1 MIALHRSDAMPTS
14 RWSAHS
20 AAAVQLLPLAALGWG
35 ALAFG
40 AVYPWAYWAL
50 AALLVAAG
58 GAALSV
64 AEHSG
69 VDGTSRELKLALL
82 GIGAAIAVQIV
93 PVPNAIVATMSP
105 RTGPLV
111 ARLSPAFAAGLQPLH
126 SVSVWPRDTWTALAL
141 YASLALLC
149 VGAASLFS
157 LAGSR
162 RFVELLTGFGVVL
175 ALIGIVQKSLSNRYL
190 YGFWELEVGRNPF
203 GPFVNK
209 NHFAGWMVMALPLTL
224 GLLVAGID
232 EGMRGV
238 KQGWRHHVLWFA
250 SPEANR
256 LILVAGAAVLMALSL
271 MLTMSRS
278 GITAFGLSML
288 ITGWFVA
295 RGVQKRS
302 RRIAAALC
310 LGVLATIV
318 VIWSGP
324 DVVASRFAA
333 ADWGEFNNRKGA
345 WVDAWSVAREFP
357 VAGTGLNTYW
367 AAALFYQ
374 HHEMAYYFA
383 QVHNDYL
390 QLAAEGGLLVT
401 VPAIV
406 CLFVFVRDVRGAMR
420 GTRRDTSKWLRAG
433 AVASLIAIAFQETVE
448 FSLQMPGNAALF
460 VVVCAIALH
469 RPNTPAGGHH
479 DCHEP
484 ESVSPAR
491 GRFLRIV
498 PPAEAAAVP
507 PTHGLS

>member
-1 MIALHRSDAMPTS
+1 M
-14 RWSAHS
+14 
-20 AAAVQLLPLAALGWG
+20 
-35 ALAFG
+35 
-40 AVYPWAYWAL
+40 
-50 AALLVAAG
+50 
-58 GAALSV
+58 
-64 AEHSG
+64 
-69 VDGTSRELKLALL
+69 
-82 GIGAAIAVQIV
+82 
-93 PVPNAIVATMSP
+93 
-105 RTGPLV
+105 
-111 ARLSPAFAAGLQPLH
+111 
-126 SVSVWPRDTWTALAL
+126 
-141 YASLALLC
+141 
-149 VGAASLFS
+149 
-157 LAGSR
+157 
-162 RFVELLTGFGVVL
+162 ELLTGFGAML

-278 GITAFGLSML
+278 GITAFGLSMADHGL
-288 ITGWFVA
+288 VRRA
-295 RGVQKRS
+295 RRPKP
-302 RRIAAALC
+302 
-310 LGVLATIV
+310 LATHRCSAVSGRPCHVV

-374 HHEMAYYFA
+374 HHEMAYFFA

-390 QLAAEGGLLVT
+390 QLAAEGGLL
-401 VPAIV
+401 ADGAGDR
-406 CLFVFVRDVRGAMR
+406 LSVRLRSRCPRRDARNAPRHLEVASRGRGRVAYRDRVSRDGGIQSADARQRGAFRR
-420 GTRRDTSKWLRAG
+420 GLRDCVAQAEYPGRWASRLSRTRIGLARRAAASCGSFRPPRQQRSRRSTDSPDDRLEVLTDDTARRFRHGRGGRRFRGGVPRHRGRSVRRRH
-433 AVASLIAIAFQETVE
+433 
-448 FSLQMPGNAALF
+448 
-460 VVVCAIALH
+460 H
-469 RPNTPAGGHH
+469 RPA
-479 DCHEP
+479 
-484 ESVSPAR
+484 
-491 GRFLRIV
+491 
-498 PPAEAAAVP
+498 AECDRKRKRNKRR
-507 PTHGLS
+507 TET

>member
-1 MIALHRSDAMPTS
+1 MIALQRDDAMPTS
-14 RWSAHS
+14 KWSAHS

-40 AVYPWAYWAL
+40 SVYPWAYWPL

-69 VDGTSRELKLALL
+69 VDGTSRELKLALF

-126 SVSVWPRDTWTALAL
+126 SVSVWPRDTGTALAL

-224 GLLVAGID
+224 ALLVAGID
-232 EGMRGV
+232 RGMRGV
-238 KQGWRHHVLWFA
+238 K
-250 SPEANR
+250 
-256 LILVAGAAVLMALSL
+256 
-271 MLTMSRS
+271 
-278 GITAFGLSML
+278 
-288 ITGWFVA
+288 
-295 RGVQKRS
+295 RG
-302 RRIAAALC
+302 
-310 LGVLATIV
+310 
-318 VIWSGP
+318 
-324 DVVASRFAA
+324 
-333 ADWGEFNNRKGA
+333 
-345 WVDAWSVAREFP
+345 
-357 VAGTGLNTYW
+357 
-367 AAALFYQ
+367 
-374 HHEMAYYFA
+374 
-383 QVHNDYL
+383 
-390 QLAAEGGLLVT
+390 
-401 VPAIV
+401 
-406 CLFVFVRDVRGAMR
+406 
-420 GTRRDTSKWLRAG
+420 
-433 AVASLIAIAFQETVE
+433 
-448 FSLQMPGNAALF
+448 
-460 VVVCAIALH
+460 
-469 RPNTPAGGHH
+469 
-479 DCHEP
+479 
-484 ESVSPAR
+484 
-491 GRFLRIV
+491 
-498 PPAEAAAVP
+498 
-507 PTHGLS
+507 